1 MRRRT
6 FLQRVGAMAGGVTA
20 MGASSGEISRR
31 KLGKTGIE
39 VFAIAMGGIV
49 VMNLSQKDADAMV
62 RWAYDNGITYFD
74 VAPTYGN
81 AEERVGPAL
90 KGLRH
95 KVFLACKTEKRDK
108 EGAAEALC
116 QSLKRL
122 QTDHFDLYQ
131 LHALKTR
138 EDVEKAFAPD
148 GAMAAILEAKEKGLV
163 RFVGFSAH
171 SEEVALM
178 ALERYPFDT
187 VMLPVNFI
195 CLLKNGFGG
204 RVLEKAKETGAAVIA
219 IKALAKTYWNGERKV
234 AKCWYEPLM
243 ERHQAALALRFT
255 LSQSPVAVAVPPGDE
270 GLFQM
275 AVELG
280 KQYRPL
286 SDEELST
293 LQKLAE
299 PLTPLFPL
307 RD

>member
-1 MRRRT
+1 MQWCDGHTTTASPTLMSLPPTGMRKS
-6 FLQRVGAMAGGVTA
+6 VSV
-20 MGASSGEISRR
+20 
-31 KLGKTGIE
+31 
-39 VFAIAMGGIV
+39 
-49 VMNLSQKDADAMV
+49 
-62 RWAYDNGITYFD
+62 
-74 VAPTYGN
+74 P
-81 AEERVGPAL
+81 PL

-138 EDVEKAFAPD
+138 EDVEKAFVPD

-195 CLLKNGFGG
+195 CLLKNGFGEG
-204 RVLEKAKETGAAVIA
+204 CWRKRRRR
-219 IKALAKTYWNGERKV
+219 ER
-234 AKCWYEPLM
+234 
-243 ERHQAALALRFT
+243 Q
-255 LSQSPVAVAVPPGDE
+255 
-270 GLFQM
+270 
-275 AVELG
+275 
-280 KQYRPL
+280 
-286 SDEELST
+286 
-293 LQKLAE
+293 
-299 PLTPLFPL
+299 
-307 RD
+307 